1 MKVKVISD
9 VSLQLILTN
18 LTKNV
23 ENINFDFEYTENMP
37 ISIRK
42 LTFGNRG
49 DYEFVWIHS
58 DNIFHKNNIDYQLE
72 ILDAVYE
79 YSNQSSNIILL
90 SNSFNSN
97 FLNSE
102 IKKQI
107 NEFVDFWSNY
117 GFEKRSKL
125 LNSKN
130 IYIIDILKLIFDIG
144 LFNFYEYNLGHL
156 YQMPYTKAGIEAITR
171 KVEDTIRFLKSEEKK
186 VIIVDCDNTLWN
198 GIVGED
204 GIENIYCDKTE
215 KGIIHF
221 EFQKFLKQKLQD
233 GFLICISSKNNFND
247 VKEVFDKKNMPLKF
261 EDFIKVKIDWRN
273 KIEHIKELSQ
283 ELNLG
288 IESFIFIDDSEF
300 EINLVK
306 SYYPEISAIK
316 FPKSYKEFICMLDRN
331 EFKKKFILE
340 EDKNKFQQYV
350 SELRREEL
358 KQNVKDFDQY
368 IKALNIKMD
377 VKINDITHIDRLSQ
391 LTEKTNQ
398 FNFNKVKFSPLELKE
413 MIESNNW
420 LIYSLRVSDIYG
432 DYGIVGLIIIELL
445 HNEKKAI
452 LENYI
457 LSCRAL
463 GRKIEYDFFDSVIND
478 LYSKGY
484 KITEIKF
491 KETEKN
497 KPAQTFYINYAR
509 SKI

>member
-1 MKVKVISD
+1 MKIKVISD
-9 VSLQLILTN
+9 VSLQLILIN
-18 LTKNV
+18 LTKSI
-23 ENINFDFEYTENMP
+23 ENINFDFEYTENVL
-37 ISIRK
+37 ISIKK
-42 LTFGNRG
+42 LTLDNYNN
-49 DYEFVWIHS
+49 YEFVWIHS
-58 DNIFHKNNIDYQLE
+58 DNIFHKNEIDYQLE
-72 ILDAVYE
+72 ILEAIYE
-79 YSNQSSNIILL
+79 YSNQSLSKILL
-90 SNSFNSN
+90 SNTFSSN

-102 IKKQI
+102 VKKQI

-130 IYIIDILKLIFDIG
+130 IYFVDILKLIFEIG

-156 YQMPYTKAGIEAITR
+156 YQMPYTKAGIEAIS
-171 KVEDTIRFLKSEEKK
+171 KKIEDTIRFLKGEEKK
-186 VIIVDCDNTLWN
+186 VIIVDSDNTLWN

-204 GIENIYCDKTE
+204 GIENIYCDRTE

-233 GFLICISSKNNFND
+233 GFLLCISSKNNFQD

-261 EDFIKVKIDWRN
+261 DDFIKLKIDWRN
-273 KIEHIKELSQ
+273 KNEHIKELAQ

-288 IESFIFIDDSEF
+288 TGSFIFIDDSEF
-300 EINLVK
+300 EVNLVK
-306 SYYPEISAIK
+306 SHYPEISVVK
-316 FPKSYKEFICMLDRN
+316 FPKLYKEFIQLIDRN

-358 KQNVKDFDQY
+358 QQSIEDFDEY
-368 IKALNIKMD
+368 IKLLNIKMD
-377 VKINDITHIDRLSQ
+377 IKINDITHLDRLSQ

-398 FNFNKVKFSPLELKE
+398 FNFNKVKFSALELKR
-413 MIESNNW
+413 MIESGDW
-420 LIYSLRVSDIYG
+420 LIYSLSISDIYG
-432 DYGIVGLIIIELL
+432 DYGIVGLILIEIL

-463 GRKIEYDFFDSVIND
+463 GRKIEYEFFDFVIND

-484 KITEIKF
+484 KLTEIKF

-497 KPAQTFYINYAR
+497 KPAQTFYINYVR